1 MPQNETP
8 GASDPSGPPQKPL
21 VVGTINHHYY
31 QWDAIGVV
39 VEAGQTILHGSKLRR
54 LDLDPDDPKAIIR
67 ADSIQLNHANVPA
80 GESGQEIGIGME
92 PPFPPKGTKLVLA

>member
-1 MPQNETP
+1 MPQNEAP
-8 GASDPSGPPQKPL
+8 GASEPSGPPQEPP

-31 QWDAIGVV
+31 QWDAIGVM
-39 VEAGQTILHGSKLRR
+39 VEKGQMIPRGSRLRG
-54 LDLDPDDPKAIIR
+54 LGLEPADPHATFC
-67 ADSIQLNHANVPA
+67 ADSIEVNHADVPA